1 MRKIIALMTI
11 GIGIGYLLPIEN
23 SMNST
28 YTVQDMSQEQD
39 NTNSITHAEIVNLT
53 DGFMEKLVQEADNL
67 DKVKKYN
74 NKDSLL
80 KEFRNIATVEVVQ
93 PYLDYY
99 YKEENNELYI
109 IPTETPPWFDEQNEY
124 DVVQLSQDKILVKQ
138 KNQSELYGE
147 YGIDIEMTFANQE
160 WKITKITHR

>member
-1 MRKIIALMTI
+1 MTI